1 MPTPTVYSSSGTQ
14 WPILQSKTEQK
25 FKSGLFNVSA
35 EFIRPS
41 GNISLPEKIETSIGE
56 VDVWPE
62 PTVSVGTD
70 GFERISATGYGL
82 WDETIYEVRNYTVG
96 EITASIT
103 QYINPT
109 TDPDTGTIYYDTAT
123 REIAYPG
130 FIFEIAHIKTIRQKG
145 SLVLPA
151 APNLKVLNS
160 SSDSSSVE
168 INEFYLPQNFIT
180 FIGVPGAIQKTI
192 QISNVVVNH
201 YGSIE
206 EVEVVYSITKA
217 RANFLQTPP

>member
-1 MPTPTVYSSSGTQ
+1 MSVYSRPDTQ

-35 EFIRPS
+35 EFIRPV
-41 GNISLPEKIETSIGE
+41 GNTALPTKIETSIGD

-82 WDETIYEVRNYTVG
+82 WDQTIYEVRNYTVG

-103 QYINPT
+103 QYINQT

-151 APNLKVLNS
+151 APNLKILNS
-160 SSDSSSVE
+160 SYVE
-168 INEFYLPQNFIT
+168 INDFYLPQNFIT
-180 FIGVPGAIQKTI
+180 FIGVPGVIQKTI

-217 RANFLQTPP
+217 RANFFQTPP